1 MPVSGL
7 LDHKVIVVTGAAGG
21 IGAVAAVYFANQGA
35 SVVITDIQ
43 EREAR
48 EVAESLS
55 TQGHRAICI
64 PANLLHEGEVAYLF
78 DETVR
83 QFGRVDGAFCNA
95 GVGYQQEVLE
105 TDAEAFDHVLTVNV
119 RGVFLCCKHA
129 FRHMKGNRTG
139 SLVLTSS
146 RVAMATYPRMVP
158 YTASKG
164 AVLSMSRALAVDF
177 GGEGVRV
184 NAVLPGVTET
194 PMFKKELEDS
204 GNPAATRESFE
215 RQSLIGGIAQPE
227 DIAAATAFLLSDAA
241 RFITGTSLV
250 VDGGCLARLFE
261 GTPGHG
267 A

>member
-105 TDAEAFDHVLTVNV
+105 TDAEAFDRVLTVNV
-119 RGVFLCCKHA
+119 
-129 FRHMKGNRTG
+129 
-139 SLVLTSS
+139 
-146 RVAMATYPRMVP
+146 
-158 YTASKG
+158 
-164 AVLSMSRALAVDF
+164 
-177 GGEGVRV
+177 
-184 NAVLPGVTET
+184 
-194 PMFKKELEDS
+194 
-204 GNPAATRESFE
+204 
-215 RQSLIGGIAQPE
+215 
-227 DIAAATAFLLSDAA
+227 
-241 RFITGTSLV
+241 
-250 VDGGCLARLFE
+250 
-261 GTPGHG
+261 
-267 A
+267 

>member
-7 LDHKVIVVTGAAGG
+7 LAHKVVVVTGAAGG
-21 IGAVAAVYFANQGA
+21 IGAAAANYFANQGA
-35 SVVITDIQ
+35 AVVITDLL
-43 EREAR
+43 ELAAR
-48 EVAESLS
+48 QVADSVS
-55 TQGHRAICI
+55 TQGHQAACI
-64 PANLLHEGEVAYLF
+64 PANLLYEDEVAHLF

-95 GVGYQQEVLE
+95 GVGYQQGVLE
-105 TDAEAFDHVLTVNV
+105 TDAEAFDRVLTVNV

-129 FRHMKGNRTG
+129 FRHMKGNRSG

-164 AVLSMSRALAVDF
+164 AVLSMARALAVDF
-177 GGEGVRV
+177 GAEGVRV

-194 PMFKKELEDS
+194 PMFKKELEDT
-204 GNPAATRESFE
+204 GNPAATRAYFD
-215 RQSLIGGIAQPE
+215 RQSLLGGVAQPQ

-261 GTPGHG
+261 GSPGHG
-267 A
+267 V